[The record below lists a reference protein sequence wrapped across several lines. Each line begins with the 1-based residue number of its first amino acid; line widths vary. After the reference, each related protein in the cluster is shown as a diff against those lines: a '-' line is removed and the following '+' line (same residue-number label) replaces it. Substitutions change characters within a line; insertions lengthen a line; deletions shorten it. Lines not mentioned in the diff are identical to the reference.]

1 MDKAEARSTELLPA
15 TQCSKRDGTV
25 HDHFLAELWTGQLA
39 GICEVWED
47 IPTDGFSNRIEEQFF
62 PHQGDA
68 AADDDHFRSDQG
80 NHLSD
85 GPSERVGP
93 GSNDRTGSLIPRSG
107 SLPDHQGRQRGNIA
121 TTSLQQ
127 VSTIR
132 INE

>member
-68 AADDDHFRSDQG
+68 AADDDHIRSDQG

-85 GPSERVGP
+85 GPPQCIGP
-93 GSNDRTGSLIPRSG
+93 ASYDRSGSLIPRSG
-107 SLPDHQGRQRGNIA
+107 SLADHQSSQRGHIA

-127 VSTIR
+127 VSTIH
-132 INE
+132 ISE